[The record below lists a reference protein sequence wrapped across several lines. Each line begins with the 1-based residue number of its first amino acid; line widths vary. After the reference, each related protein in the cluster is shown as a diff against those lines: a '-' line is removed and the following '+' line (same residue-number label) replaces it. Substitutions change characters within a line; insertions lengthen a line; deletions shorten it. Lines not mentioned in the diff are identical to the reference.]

1 MMDVVPSKRHTT
13 FERHAVP
20 AGMGE
25 VFFSTQVESS
35 TQDVQNEPLT
45 QNILNWLTTAL
56 AYAWYLL
63 IPFTLV
69 ILLWK

>member
-1 MMDVVPSKRHTT
+1 M
-13 FERHAVP
+13 HAVP

-25 VFFSTQVESS
+25 VFFSTQVEPS
-35 TQDVQNEPLT
+35 TQDVQNEPLS

-63 IPFTLV
+63 IPFTLI

>member
-1 MMDVVPSKRHTT
+1 MDVVPSKRQPTL
-13 FERHAVP
+13 EQHAAP

-25 VFFSTQVESS
+25 VFFSTQVEPS

-45 QNILNWLTTAL
+45 QNMLNWLTTAL
-56 AYAWYLL
+56 AYAWYIL
-63 IPFTLV
+63 IPFTLI